1 MNAAGQWRWTLQW
14 GFIYFWGRSC
24 SWQARLLLCDP
35 LETEQCL
42 TQKPFLGCDPPL
54 SLQRDIRCC
63 LPFCVILQWAS
74 KGGSKPLLLHKDTVS
89 ALQLRCRVLSWL
101 CLFPIQ
107 PPLFHSSVGQG
118 ETKLPL
124 PGSTTERRKSF
135 LSSCFSMYLLQMSSA
150 TDSLPCCLH
159 WNKLEEDIIPSFL
172 WLTDVIPN
180 ITQIMP

>member
-1 MNAAGQWRWTLQW
+1 MG
-14 GFIYFWGRSC
+14 IYI
-24 SWQARLLLCDP
+24 
-35 LETEQCL
+35 
-42 TQKPFLGCDPPL
+42 FLGKKLLMASQIATLWSFGNWAMPNTETFSRLWPPL

-89 ALQLRCRVLSWL
+89 ALQLRYRILSWL

-107 PPLFHSSVGQG
+107 PPLFHSSVGQE

-180 ITQIMP
+180 ITQIMS